1 MQDHASRMSKFA
13 PPAPM
18 ETLTI
23 DESDDLIVL
32 PLSPE
37 ADDDVPQGPR
47 EFVSAAGIV
56 DTPHVTMGGCVPAL
70 LYFETDCKQTL
81 WRPLGESV
89 KRTYSKA
96 EPVRELSK
104 PTEEICSL
112 LQGNAEQAQAD
123 SPNGTNSTIF
133 LMDLPD
139 GRRKKRG
146 RKEAEKILSL
156 EAMSERNVKEP
167 SDHMRQV
174 NNSKAAVPKTVSYY
188 LN

>member
-1 MQDHASRMSKFA
+1 MQDNAARMSKFA

-23 DESDDLIVL
+23 DESADLIVL

-37 ADDDVPQGPR
+37 ADVPQGPR

-56 DTPHVTMGGCVPAL
+56 GTPHVTMGGCVPAL
-70 LYFETDCKQTL
+70 EVLTFETDCKQTL

-96 EPVRELSK
+96 EPLREVSK

-112 LQGNAEQAQAD
+112 LQGNVEQAQAD
-123 SPNGTNSTIF
+123 SANGRNSTIF

-139 GRRKKRG
+139 RRRKKRG
-146 RKEAEKILSL
+146 RKEAEKVLSL
-156 EAMSERNVKEP
+156 EAMSERNVQEP
-167 SDHMRQV
+167 SDHVQHV
-174 NNSKAAVPKTVSYY
+174 NNNKAAAVPKTVS
-188 LN
+188 